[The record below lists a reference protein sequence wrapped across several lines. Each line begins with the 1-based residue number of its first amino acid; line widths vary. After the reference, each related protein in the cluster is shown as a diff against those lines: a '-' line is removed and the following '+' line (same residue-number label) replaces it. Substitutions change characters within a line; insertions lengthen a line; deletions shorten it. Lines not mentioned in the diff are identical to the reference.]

1 MAASTHDSVP
11 TPVDSTGDAPLDELL
26 QRSRRLDWRFLLPNP
41 DLGRVVYFG
50 PASGDLW
57 DALGYFAQDVIDGQS
72 LPAGASEQFDTAV
85 LEGQSIDTL
94 ARVGAL
100 LRPGGVLYA
109 ELRRRVGREI
119 PWQVRRFASAA
130 ERAGFRQIETFWHW
144 PDFAAC
150 TKIIPLDDPSGV
162 CNVVTTNRHGATAWL
177 IQQVTRAGFGV
188 GLTGW
193 FVSCISVLARR
204 ANS

>member
-1 MAASTHDSVP
+1 MAASTHDSVSSP
-11 TPVDSTGDAPLDELL
+11 LESNGDAKLDELL

-57 DALGYFAQDVIDGQS
+57 DALGYFAQAVVDGQS
-72 LPAGASEQFDTAV
+72 LPTGADELFDTAV
-85 LEGQSIDTL
+85 LERQPIETL
-94 ARVGAL
+94 ARARVRL
-100 LRPGGVLYA
+100 KPGGVLYA
-109 ELRRRVGREI
+109 ELQRRVGREI
-119 PWQVRRFASAA
+119 PWQVRRFTSAA

-144 PDFAAC
+144 PDFTAC

-162 CNVVTTNRHGATAWL
+162 CNVVATNRHGATAWL
-177 IQQVTRAGFGV
+177 VQQAARAGFSV

-204 ANS
+204 GNS